1 MPKLKLGPIGLLPP
15 SAAAMGIIP
24 PEAGSGFHLVEGEIV
39 KEEKALEILAEKLLT
54 RRNPTF
60 FPGPLLLW
68 GWNEETKHL
77 AKLSL
82 ALAAEVP
89 GMNIIPMP
97 DYRPIYP
104 KIDPEAVMNPCHP
117 NLTIQHNKIHVCIF
131 IGVHCHFANITLKMI
146 RANTNCYT
154 LCICPH
160 DCHEDALISIRDMD
174 GPMIEKIT
182 AAVKKA
188 KASGI
193 TPWAYTP
200 EGKAELE
207 EIKARK
213 EKNRH
218 PSKENT
224 PLFMGD
230 LETGLDENAE

>member
-1 MPKLKLGPIGLLPP
+1 
-15 SAAAMGIIP
+15 
-24 PEAGSGFHLVEGEIV
+24 
-39 KEEKALEILAEKLLT
+39 
-54 RRNPTF
+54 
-60 FPGPLLLW
+60 
-68 GWNEETKHL
+68 
-77 AKLSL
+77 
-82 ALAAEVP
+82 
-89 GMNIIPMP
+89 
-97 DYRPIYP
+97 
-104 KIDPEAVMNPCHP
+104 
-117 NLTIQHNKIHVCIF
+117 
-131 IGVHCHFANITLKMI
+131 
-146 RANTNCYT
+146 
-154 LCICPH
+154 
-160 DCHEDALISIRDMD
+160 
-174 GPMIEKIT
+174 MIEKIT